1 MEGQM
6 NIQEL
11 DKKLYPML
19 LCLVL
24 SLLGLAGCE
33 TTKVVTFE
41 PVSTEVVKKE
51 TPMNEVGV
59 VEPNSSED
67 GLEPTP
73 GPEFLVYTNQTYGF
87 EFEYPGN
94 WTLTEY
100 DHGVVLIK
108 DRNRIGIR
116 FLRKGED
123 ADRFSHLAGIPEGE
137 LIYSDKVRFMGQVIP
152 VEMLVFEQK
161 SKIVFFGETGRIE
174 IDELVF
180 SITLDDRE
188 TYSYGDVDLSEEIM
202 AETKSIVESFNR
214 IDKLEESTLGQNV
227 TDTGLTAH
235 LELPERL
242 LVGEEINLK
251 FTLTNESDNPL
262 YFLKWYTPLE
272 GIGGEIFKVTRDGQV
287 VPYEGI
293 LASRAF
299 PTSDSYVLI
308 NPGESVLAV
317 VDLGT
322 SFDFSEVGTY
332 QIGFLSP
339 RISHIARSEK
349 EMAKTDDDLGPV
361 QIPSNP
367 VTLEIGDN

>member
-1 MEGQM
+1 M

-11 DKKLYPML
+11 DKKIYPML

-33 TTKVVTFE
+33 TTKVVNFE

-51 TPMNEVGV
+51 IPMNEVGV

-67 GLEPTP
+67 GLEPAP
-73 GPEFLVYTNQTYGF
+73 GPELLVYTNPIYGF

-94 WTLTEY
+94 WTLTES

-116 FLRKGED
+116 FRGIDED
-123 ADRFSHLAGIPEGE
+123 ADRFSYRTGIPAGD
-137 LIYSDKVRFMGQVIP
+137 LIYSGKIRFMGRVILTE
-152 VEMLVFEQK
+152 VLVFEQK
-161 SKIVFFGETGRIE
+161 SKIVFYGETDRIE

-188 TYSYGDVDLSEEIM
+188 TYNYGDVDLSEEIM
-202 AETKSIVESFNR
+202 AEAKSIVESFKR
-214 IDKLEESTLGQNV
+214 IDKVEEFTLGPNV
-227 TDTGLTAH
+227 MYTGLTAH
-235 LELPERL
+235 LELSERL
-242 LVGEEINLK
+242 LIGEEINLK
-251 FTLTNESDNPL
+251 FTLMNESETPL

-272 GIGGEIFKVTRDGQV
+272 GIGGEIFKVTRDGQA

-293 LASRAF
+293 LAYRSF
-299 PTSDSYVLI
+299 PSADSYVLI
-308 NPGESVLAV
+308 NPGESISAV

-322 SFDFSEVGTY
+322 SFDFSEFGTY

-339 RISHIARSEK
+339 RISHIALSEK
-349 EMAKTDDDLGPV
+349 EMAKINDDLGPV
-361 QIPSNP
+361 QILSNP
-367 VTLEIGDN
+367 VTLEIGDK